1 LASSSMQRQ
10 FGFAISLLT
19 LITTV
24 TIPASHAFTSRHS
37 SHSPHTTHAVQ
48 QQVSHHSSRSRHSSV
63 ILEHEVT
70 QYSGSSR
77 HTSRVRHSKL
87 RHVAGLHHH
96 ETHSAHTR
104 YAYSMD
110 LFMAKAPAFDTSP
123 LPEGLASTV
132 RGAFLRGRA
141 ESYSPRTLVKAG
153 VVSYHPIRG
162 GIFWRRQP
170 VKYIIV
176 HSTETGIPQGAVR
189 VIEAWSSLGRRHPG
203 AQYVV
208 DRDGTIYQALD
219 PDLASVHVN
228 IFKTLPGINN
238 DDSVG
243 IEMCHAGHQ
252 DYPPSQVDSVIKLV
266 VYLQNHYHVSGDNI
280 VTHRYA
286 QQGDHT
292 DPVFFDWNGFIAS
305 KNSFLQQAL
314 AMKLGEINREAISW
328 VPDVTPP
335 SENFLQIHKHLE
347 AKAES
352 KFESK
357 SDLIKESHS
366 PPIQVSLP
374 KIYAN
379 DTEDRRP
386 LHQLDNTQIINPLT
400 RQPKPGA
407 TPELRGPIEMSP
419 GAASI
424 LHNIEPPSETI
435 KSTPKPTQ
443 NQEQH
448 DTPKEEAPPTTL
460 PLPGE

>member
-1 LASSSMQRQ
+1 MQRH
-10 FGFAISLLT
+10 FGLALSLLT
-19 LITTV
+19 LVLTV
-24 TIPASHAFTSRHS
+24 TSSAGLAFTSRHS
-37 SHSPHTTHAVQ
+37 SSSAHTTHSVQ
-48 QQVSHHSSRSRHSSV
+48 QQVSHHSRHRSEPV
-63 ILEHEVT
+63 EHEVT

-77 HTSRVRHSKL
+77 HTSRVRHSTL
-87 RHVAGLHHH
+87 RHVARSHHH

-104 YAYSMD
+104 YAYSVD
-110 LFMAKAPAFDTSP
+110 LFLAKPPTFDTSP
-123 LPEGLASTV
+123 LPEGVAGTV
-132 RGAFLRGRA
+132 RGAFSRGRA
-141 ESYSPRTLVKAG
+141 DSYSPRTLVKAG

-170 VKYIIV
+170 VKYIII

-292 DPVFFDWNGFIAS
+292 DPVFFDWNGFISA
-305 KNSFLQQAL
+305 KNTFLQQAL
-314 AMKLGEINREAISW
+314 AMKMSEINKEAISW
-328 VPDVTPP
+328 IPDVTPP
-335 SENFLQIHKHLE
+335 SENFLQIHKQLK
-347 AKAES
+347 AKNDAPS
-352 KFESK
+352 A
-357 SDLIKESHS
+357 
-366 PPIQVSLP
+366 PMAVTLP
-374 KIYAN
+374 KIYAT
-379 DTEDRRP
+379 DSEDKRP
-386 LHQLDNTQIINPLT
+386 RHQLDSSQIINPLT
-400 RQPKPGA
+400 PQPKAGA

-424 LHNIEPPSETI
+424 LHNMEPPKEAP
-435 KSTPKPTQ
+435 KSPPQ
-443 NQEQH
+443 LEQH
-448 DTPKEEAPPTTL
+448 DVPKEGAPPTAL